1 MAASRIAYPAAFH
14 TEKGGEVTVTFRDLP
29 GAVTFG
35 EDLDT
40 ASGAARD
47 CLDEALS
54 FRIARRLDV
63 PPPSA
68 KRRGERLVAPPALTA
83 AKLALHIAQRM
94 AGLTNVALAARL
106 GCHER
111 EVRRLLDPRH
121 ASGLERLADA
131 IRAAGGDLE
140 LHLDI
145 PRKSA

>member
-1 MAASRIAYPAAFH
+1 MAVSRIAYPAAFH
-14 TEKGGEVTVTFRDLP
+14 IEEGGEITVTFRDLP
-29 GAVTFG
+29 GAITFG
-35 EDLDT
+35 EDLD
-40 ASGAARD
+40 AALEAARD

-54 FRIARRLDV
+54 FRISRRLDV

-83 AKLALHIAQRM
+83 AKLALYIAQRM

-131 IRAAGGDLE
+131 IRAAGGNLE
-140 LHLDI
+140 LHLDL

>member
-14 TEKGGEVTVTFRDLP
+14 AEEGGEVTVTFRDLP

-35 EDLDT
+35 EGADAALE
-40 ASGAARD
+40 AARD

-83 AKLALHIAQRM
+83 AKLALYIAQRM

>member
-1 MAASRIAYPAAFH
+1 MAVSRIAYPAAFQP
-14 TEKGGEVTVTFRDLP
+14 EAGGALTVTFRDLP

-35 EDLDT
+35 AGLEAALE
-40 ASGAARD
+40 AARD

-63 PPPSA
+63 PAPSA
-68 KRRGERLVAPPALTA
+68 RRRGERLVAPPALTA
-83 AKLALHIAQRM
+83 AKLALYIAQRM
-94 AGLTNVALAARL
+94 AGLSNVALAARL
-106 GCHER
+106 GCHEG

-140 LHLDI
+140 LRLHA

>member
-1 MAASRIAYPAAFH
+1 MAVSKISYPAAFH
-14 TEKGGEVTVTFRDLP
+14 VEEEGAVTVTFRDLS

-35 EDLDT
+35 ADLD
-40 ASGAARD
+40 AAMEAARD

-54 FRIARRLDV
+54 FCIARRLDV

-68 KRRGERLVAPPALTA
+68 KRRGERMVAPPALTA
-83 AKLALHIAQRM
+83 AKLALYIAQRM

-131 IRAAGGDLE
+131 IRAAGGDLV

>member
-1 MAASRIAYPAAFH
+1 MAVSRIAYPAALH
-14 TEKGGEVTVTFRDLP
+14 VEEGGEVTVTFRDLP

-35 EDLDT
+35 ENPDAALE
-40 ASGAARD
+40 AARD

-83 AKLALHIAQRM
+83 AKLALYIAQRM

-140 LHLDI
+140 LHLDL

>member
-1 MAASRIAYPAAFH
+1 MAVSRIAYPAAFRA
-14 TEKGGEVTVTFRDLP
+14 EEGGEVTVTFRDLP
-29 GAVTFG
+29 GAITFG
-35 EDLDT
+35 EDPSAALE
-40 ASGAARD
+40 AARD
-47 CLDEALS
+47 CLDESLS

-83 AKLALHIAQRM
+83 AKLALYIAQRM

>member
-1 MAASRIAYPAAFH
+1 MAVSRIAYPAVFH
-14 TEKGGEVTVTFRDLP
+14 IEEGGEVTVTFRDLP

-35 EDLDT
+35 ENPDAALE
-40 ASGAARD
+40 AARD

-63 PPPSA
+63 PLPSA

-83 AKLALHIAQRM
+83 ATLALYIAQRV

-140 LHLDI
+140 LHLDL